1 MSLPQKDEHV
11 CANCR
16 KTIGKDC
23 SRKRRVIEGY
33 CTEWEP
39 APNPWPQVAKDL
51 IPELDAELK
60 KHLLE

>member
-23 SRKRRVIEGY
+23 NRKRRVIEGY
-33 CTEWEP
+33 CT
-39 APNPWPQVAKDL
+39 DC
-51 IPELDAELK
+51 ELK
-60 KHLLE
+60 ASVGVES